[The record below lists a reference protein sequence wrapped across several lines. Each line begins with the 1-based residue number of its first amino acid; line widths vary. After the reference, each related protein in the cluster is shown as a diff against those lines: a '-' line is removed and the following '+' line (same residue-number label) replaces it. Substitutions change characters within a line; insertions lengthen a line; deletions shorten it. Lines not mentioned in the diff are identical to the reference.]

1 MYNHIQE
8 HMIRSYITYSIFEK
22 HMTSNID
29 LWHAMAMIWKHNVTK
44 QPLATKKKHNPTLI
58 EDHMRSF
65 AFLSL
70 EKGGT
75 YTNY

>member
-1 MYNHIQE
+1 
-8 HMIRSYITYSIFEK
+8 
-22 HMTSNID
+22 
-29 LWHAMAMIWKHNVTK
+29 MAMMWKHNVTK